1 MKILL
6 AVQQEWR
13 DKQIISPRDL
23 ARLEKSFQILKTE
36 IPAAVDKLFLLK
48 YVANAE
54 VIVTSWGTSALDAEI
69 MDQAGRLRLVAHAG
83 GSVKPIVSEEL
94 WKSGARVTSAAAA
107 IAYGVAEFCLG
118 HILMAPKRTF
128 WAGLATRQGAWHD
141 GLKCFGGPFE
151 IYQQKIGVIGAS
163 HVGRHLIRLLQN
175 FTCDILLF
183 DPYCTAEQAE
193 KMGARKV
200 ESLDELFTQCR
211 VVSLNAP
218 STPETRHMIRGR
230 HFAMLPEGAV
240 FINTARAAI
249 IDTAEMISELRR
261 ERFVAC
267 LDVTDI
273 EPLPAN
279 DILRSLPNVWLT
291 PHEAGCVAEN
301 LGRLGTLVIDEI
313 TSFADHLPLKHEVT
327 KEQLARIG

>member
-1 MKILL
+1 M
-6 AVQQEWR
+6 
-13 DKQIISPRDL
+13 
-23 ARLEKSFQILKTE
+23 
-36 IPAAVDKLFLLK
+36 
-48 YVANAE
+48 
-54 VIVTSWGTSALDAEI
+54 
-69 MDQAGRLRLVAHAG
+69 
-83 GSVKPIVSEEL
+83 
-94 WKSGARVTSAAAA
+94 
-107 IAYGVAEFCLG
+107 AEFCLG
-118 HILMAPKRTF
+118 LILMAPKRTF
-128 WAGLATRQGAWHD
+128 WAGLAVRQGAWRD

-175 FTCDILLF
+175 FTCDVLLF
-183 DPYCTAEQAE
+183 DPYCTAEQAD
-193 KMGARKV
+193 KIGARKV
-200 ESLDELFTQCR
+200 ESLEEFFAQCR

-218 STPETRHMIRGR
+218 STPETRRMIRGR

-249 IDTAEMISELRR
+249 IDNAEMISELRK

-273 EPLPAN
+273 EPPPAN

-301 LGRLGTLVIDEI
+301 LGRLGTLVVDEI
-313 TSFADHLPLKHEVT
+313 SFFANHTPLKHEVT

>member
-6 AVQQEWR
+6 AVNQEWR
-13 DKQIISPRDL
+13 DKQMLSPKDS
-23 ARLEKSFQILKTE
+23 ARLEKSFQILPTE
-36 IPAAVDKLFLLK
+36 IPAVADKSFLLK
-48 YVANAE
+48 YIAEAE
-54 VIVTSWGTSALDAEI
+54 VIITSWGTSALDAEI
-69 MDQAGRLRLVAHAG
+69 MKQAGRLRLVAHAG
-83 GSVKPIVSEEL
+83 GSVKSMVSEEL
-94 WKSGARVTSAAAA
+94 WQSGARVTSAAAA

-118 HILMAPKRTF
+118 LILMAPKRTF
-128 WAGLATRQGAWHD
+128 WAGLATRRGAWRD

-163 HVGRHLIRLLQN
+163 HVGRHLIRLLRN
-175 FTCDILLF
+175 FTCDVLLF
-183 DPYCTAEQAE
+183 DPYCTAAEAE
-193 KMGARKV
+193 KTGARKV

-218 STPETRHMIRGR
+218 STPETRRMIRGR

-249 IDTAEMISELRR
+249 IDTAEMISALRK
-261 ERFVAC
+261 ERFTAC

-273 EPLPAN
+273 EPPPAD

-301 LGRLGTLVIDEI
+301 LGRMGTLVVDEI
-313 TSFADHLPLKHEVT
+313 VSFADKIPLKHEVT
-327 KEQLARIG
+327 KAQLAQIG